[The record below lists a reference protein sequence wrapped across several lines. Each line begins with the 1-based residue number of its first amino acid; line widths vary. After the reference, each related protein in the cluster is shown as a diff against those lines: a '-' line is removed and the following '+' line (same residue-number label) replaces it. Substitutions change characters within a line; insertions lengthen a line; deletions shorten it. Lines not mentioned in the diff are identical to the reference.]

1 METINQT
8 ESDLENKILLI
19 IKNTQHLQDC
29 TKSALDAIAF
39 RLSRRDAHWRYNEY
53 SASLFRVL
61 LFGAKPAFQYTPS
74 LLLTLFFGHKTFSA
88 KNRMECK
95 RFPLLSGL
103 C

>member
-39 RLSRRDAHWRYNEY
+39 NDFHEGMPQAYL
-53 SASLFRVL
+53 LFRGFT
-61 LFGAKPAFQYTPS
+61 FGIS
-74 LLLTLFFGHKTFSA
+74 
-88 KNRMECK
+88 N
-95 RFPLLSGL
+95 PLLNSFSES
-103 C
+103 

>member
-39 RLSRRDAHWRYNEY
+39 NDFHEGMHIGVIM
-53 SASLFRVL
+53 SLQVYLGVL
-61 LFGAKPAFQYTPS
+61 LFVNPPFHTHP
-74 LLLTLFFGHKTFSA
+74 LTFNFFS
-88 KNRMECK
+88 E
-95 RFPLLSGL
+95 S
-103 C
+103 